1 MTPSPDGRPPRLDR
15 RLLDA
20 ATEPYRAAGR
30 FAYHFARGKL
40 GRDPAFGAIVHGD
53 WIAPGSKVLDLGCG
67 QGLLAALLLAANRG
81 CKVHGIELMPA
92 DVERARAALGDAARI
107 DRGDIRDA
115 AFGNP
120 DVAVILDVLHY
131 IDRAAQ
137 ESVLRRLREALAPGG
152 LLLLRVG
159 DASAGWPFRLSNW
172 VDRGVLLAR
181 GHGSVTLHCRPVAD
195 WKASLQAL
203 GFEVRAIALSHGTP
217 FANVMLEAR
226 VPARAPAAGWTG
238 RTATDC

>member
-1 MTPSPDGRPPRLDR
+1 MTPSIDGRPPRLDR

-67 QGLLAALLLAANRG
+67 QGLLASLLIAADRG
-81 CKVHGIELMPA
+81 CEVHGIELMPA
-92 DVERARAALGDAARI
+92 DVERAHAALGDAARI
-107 DRGDIRDA
+107 ELGDIREA
-115 AFGNP
+115 AFDHP

-137 ESVLRRLREALAPGG
+137 ESVLRRLRKALGPGG

-159 DASAGWPFRLSNW
+159 DAAAGWPFRLSNW
-172 VDRGVLLAR
+172 VDQVVFLVR
-181 GHGSVTLHCRPVAD
+181 GHGSVRLHCRPLAD

-203 GFEVRAIALSHGTP
+203 GFEVRAIPLSHGTP

-226 VPARAPAAGWTG
+226 VPAQAPA
-238 RTATDC
+238 TA

>member
-1 MTPSPDGRPPRLDR
+1 MKSSPDGPPPRLDR

-40 GRDPAFGAIVHGD
+40 GRDPAFGAIVHGG
-53 WIAPGSKVLDLGCG
+53 WIPSGSRVLDLGCG
-67 QGLLAALLLAANRG
+67 QGLLASLLLAANRG
-81 CKVHGIELMPA
+81 CEIRGIELMPA
-92 DVERARAALGDAARI
+92 DVDRARAALGDAARVEL
-107 DRGDIRDA
+107 GDIRYA
-115 AFGNP
+115 EFGRP

-137 ESVLRRLREALAPGG
+137 ESVLRRLRQSLAPRG

-159 DASAGWPFRLSNW
+159 DAAAGWPFRLSNW
-172 VDRGVLLAR
+172 VDRAVFLAR
-181 GHGSVTLHCRPVAD
+181 GHGSVRLHCRPLAD

-203 GFEVRAIALSHGTP
+203 GFEVRAIALSQGTP

-226 VPARAPAAGWTG
+226 VPIPPPAA
-238 RTATDC
+238 

>member
-1 MTPSPDGRPPRLDR
+1 MTTSPAPRPPRLDR

-40 GRDPAFGAIVHGD
+40 GRDPVFGAIIHGD
-53 WIAPGSKVLDLGCG
+53 WIPPGSRVLDLGCG
-67 QGLLAALLLAANRG
+67 QGLLASLLLAADRG
-81 CKVHGIELMPA
+81 CEVRGIELMPA
-92 DVERARAALGDAARI
+92 DVERARTALGAAARI
-107 DRGDIRDA
+107 ELGDIREA
-115 AFGNP
+115 PFGNP

-159 DASAGWPFRLSNW
+159 DAAAGWPFRLSNW
-172 VDRGVLLAR
+172 VDRAVFFAR
-181 GHGSVTLHCRPVAD
+181 GHGSVSLHCRPLDD
-195 WKASLQAL
+195 WKASLLAL
-203 GFEVRAIALSHGTP
+203 GFEVRTIALSQGTP
-217 FANVMLEAR
+217 FANVMLKARLPGEASS
-226 VPARAPAAGWTG
+226 
-238 RTATDC
+238 TD

>member
-1 MTPSPDGRPPRLDR
+1 MTRSQDRRPPRLDR

-20 ATEPYRAAGR
+20 ATEPYRASGR

-53 WIAPGSKVLDLGCG
+53 WIPPGSKVLDLGCG
-67 QGLLAALLLAANRG
+67 QGLLASLLLAANRG
-81 CKVHGIELMPA
+81 CEVHGIELMPD
-92 DVERARAALGDAARI
+92 DVDRARAALGDAARI
-107 DRGDIRDA
+107 ELGDIREA
-115 AFGNP
+115 AFGHP

-137 ESVLRRLREALAPGG
+137 ESVLRRLREALSPGG

-159 DASAGWPFRLSNW
+159 DAAAGWPFRLSNW
-172 VDRGVLLAR
+172 VDRAVFLAR
-181 GHGSVTLHCRPVAD
+181 GHGSVRLHCRPLAD

-226 VPARAPAAGWTG
+226 VPALAPVPV
-238 RTATDC
+238 